1 MLNGKVTRASCQ
13 GWFLVLVIS
22 LTFLISNQ
30 LISTSISNTIT
41 YKLPG
46 SGVSFCYNLMVGTN
60 IEAQG
65 AWNQQDAEF
74 FAKEFSLTNSP
85 QTAHKASID
94 VALQRI
100 KTDPVGVSNL
110 ALEKF
115 TFLWE
120 NDDYAEMWTT
130 IFLDQQGALTPERL
144 NIIDQFTK
152 WNDYF
157 YLFSVFF
164 SAILGIQLFRRKEI
178 GPEYT
183 LILLFIGTVILHLV
197 LETQNRYHYFILPI
211 FMILASMSIVEIYRS
226 YVAITNFK

>member
-1 MLNGKVTRASCQ
+1 MLNGKFTRASCQ

-22 LTFLISNQ
+22 LTFFISNQ
-30 LISTSISNTIT
+30 LISTSISNTIN

-46 SGVSFCYNLMVGTN
+46 SGVSFGYNLMVGTN

-85 QTAHKASID
+85 QAAHKASID

-115 TFLWE
+115 TFLWG

-130 IFLDQQGALTPERL
+130 IFLEQQGALTPERL
-144 NIIDQFTK
+144 NIIGQFTK

-157 YLFSVFF
+157 YLLCFLFGNPWYPTVQTKRNRPGIRVDSV
-164 SAILGIQLFRRKEI
+164 
-178 GPEYT
+178 
-183 LILLFIGTVILHLV
+183 V
-197 LETQNRYHYFILPI
+197 
-211 FMILASMSIVEIYRS
+211 YRNGNIAFGS
-226 YVAITNFK
+226 